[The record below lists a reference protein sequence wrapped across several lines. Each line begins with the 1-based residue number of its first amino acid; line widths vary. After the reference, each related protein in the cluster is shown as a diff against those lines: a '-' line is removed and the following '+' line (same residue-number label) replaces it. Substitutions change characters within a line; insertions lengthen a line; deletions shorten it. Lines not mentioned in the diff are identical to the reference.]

1 MTKTWNKDVF
11 DEFEAHSY
19 LFFGDDLILKMDPF
33 LAYSWSNR
41 TNLISYLL
49 SLYHVIW
56 LIMLLKQLINL
67 NFWLEFIFLKR
78 NKATSLFCYNFLN
91 FDIYLRNRLFYF
103 FLNFENLYFTITL
116 FVEHRKKMIVLKE
129 RLLFHQLYVLKTYL
143 TFPIVV
149 GADVFPL
156 MIHIIQFISCEFGI
170 ETNGVDVL
178 KLLENICTRVIAVQ
192 RVKIY
197 I

>member
-103 FLNFENLYFTITL
+103 FLNFENLYFTITIP
-116 FVEHRKKMIVLKE
+116 VEYRKKMIVLKE
-129 RLLFHQLYVLKTYL
+129 RLLFHQLYILKTYL

>member
-11 DEFEAHSY
+11 DEFVAHSY

-116 FVEHRKKMIVLKE
+116 FVEHRKKMVVLKE
-129 RLLFHQLYVLKTYL
+129 RLLFHQLYILKTYL

>member
-11 DEFEAHSY
+11 IEFKAHSY

-178 KLLENICTRVIAVQ
+178 KLLENICTRVNAVQ

>member
-11 DEFEAHSY
+11 DEFVAHSY